1 MLIDDRTVSQAE
13 LPDYETRNRVLCELR
28 EPLAGIVS

>member
-13 LPDYETRNRVLCELR
+13 LPAYGTRNGVLCELR
-28 EPLAGIVS
+28 EPLAGTVS